1 MASEQNKHGQKI
13 SKKKIPVR
21 KYSWQRG
28 KNIPGS
34 ARAHGLD
41 EGVVSDGV

>member
-1 MASEQNKHGQKI
+1 MD
-13 SKKKIPVR
+13 KKIQKKNFPVR